1 MKSPSGYHRSTR
13 YWYRKVSKVYFVG
26 VLRDLKSVFDC
37 FLVVVDVAVADE
49 QEELEDGDFVLAARI
64 VACDCESSGKMVY
77 SNHYA

>member
-1 MKSPSGYHRSTR
+1 M
-13 YWYRKVSKVYFVG
+13 
-26 VLRDLKSVFDC
+26 KSVFDC

-77 SNHYA
+77 SNHYS